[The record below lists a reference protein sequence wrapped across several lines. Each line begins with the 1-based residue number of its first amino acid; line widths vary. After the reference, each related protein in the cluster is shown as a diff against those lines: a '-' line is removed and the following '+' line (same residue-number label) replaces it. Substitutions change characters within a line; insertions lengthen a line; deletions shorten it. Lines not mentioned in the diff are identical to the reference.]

1 MGAIRGN
8 SGLLDST
15 VFKIIVENTPLVSID
30 LCLVCKD
37 QLLLGRRNNEPL
49 KGRWFT
55 PGGRIHKNE
64 SWQAALKRIALT
76 ELGLSAE
83 NLDDVE
89 LMGVWDH
96 FYSNSVVDE
105 GMSTHYVNLPH
116 FCRFKSKPVLLADDQ
131 HDYLDWF
138 DIDKVAS
145 DEGFHSYVRNYA
157 AYLVRKE
164 IENGKN

>member
-1 MGAIRGN
+1 MEAIRGD

-96 FYSNSVVDE
+96 FYSNSVVD
-105 GMSTHYVNLPH
+105 
-116 FCRFKSKPVLLADDQ
+116 
-131 HDYLDWF
+131 
-138 DIDKVAS
+138 
-145 DEGFHSYVRNYA
+145 
-157 AYLVRKE
+157 
-164 IENGKN
+164 

>member
-1 MGAIRGN
+1 MEAIRGD

-37 QLLLGRRNNEPL
+37 QLLLGRRNNEHL

-64 SWQAALKRIALT
+64 SWQAALKRIAFT
-76 ELGLSAE
+76 ELSLRSE

-89 LMGVWDH
+89 LMGVWDY
-96 FYSNSVVDE
+96 FYSNSVVNE
-105 GMSTHYVNLPH
+105 GISTHYVNLRH
-116 FCRFKSKPVLLADDQ
+116 FCGFKSKPIILVDDQ

-138 DIDKVAS
+138 DIAKMAS
-145 DEGFHSYVRNYA
+145 DEGFHPYDQNYA
-157 AYLVRKE
+157 DYLMRYE
-164 IENGKN
+164 IENVKN